1 MSLETSAETTLFP
14 QVIKIGHHEKKERSH
29 SIIYFFINRLV
40 KNSSLCLFLLL
51 SSLFFLFLSDPNDKE
66 AAKKERAERERAA
79 FLPCIFPTPPAVY
92 FPYYLK
98 KKVSQKSATTVIYI
112 HTQRIR
118 LNTKHI
124 AILILRTM
132 RENEDDKTTFLK
144 CFERL
149 KEELVRDE
157 IEDNQVQ
164 IAVDWIREM
173 ISYNVPHGKL
183 NRGIAV
189 MDGMR
194 ALRKEVSEKDMWKA
208 MVVGWGIEWLQAYF
222 LVADDIMDESITRR
236 GQPCWYRQPH
246 VKMNAINDG
255 ILLEMQ
261 IYKLL
266 KRHVGPKDP
275 AYAHLLELFHE
286 VTYQTASGQLIDLI
300 TAPIG
305 VVDLSKYTE
314 EAYMRIVTYKTAF
327 YTFYLPAA
335 AAMRLSGIEDEQ
347 AYKVANDIC
356 VKLGQ
361 FFQIQDDYLD
371 CYGDPKVIGKIGT
384 DIKDNKCGW
393 LVVQALKKCTA
404 EQRKIIEENY
414 GKDDAECEKKIK
426 ALYVELELEKLYLEY
441 EEKSYKELTEIME
454 GQSVL
459 PKELFSSMLAKI
471 YKRTK

>member
-1 MSLETSAETTLFP
+1 MTT
-14 QVIKIGHHEKKERSH
+14 KTAH
-29 SIIYFFINRLV
+29 
-40 KNSSLCLFLLL
+40 
-51 SSLFFLFLSDPNDKE
+51 
-66 AAKKERAERERAA
+66 AAD
-79 FLPCIFPTPPAVY
+79 
-92 FPYYLK
+92 
-98 KKVSQKSATTVIYI
+98 
-112 HTQRIR
+112 
-118 LNTKHI
+118 
-124 AILILRTM
+124 
-132 RENEDDKTTFLK
+132 DDKRSFLK
-144 CFERL
+144 CFDRL
-149 KEELVRDE
+149 KRELIEDE
-157 IEDNQVQ
+157 RRDNQVK
-164 IAVDWIREM
+164 IAIDWIEEM

-189 MDGMR
+189 MDGVR
-194 ALRKEVSEKDMWKA
+194 ALNAYCSEELMWKA
-208 MVVGWGIEWLQAYF
+208 MVCGWGIEWLQAYF

-261 IYKLL
+261 IYKIL
-266 KRHVGPKDP
+266 KRHVGTGDP

-305 VVDLSKYTE
+305 VVDLTKYTE

-335 AAMRLSGIEDEQ
+335 AAMRLSGVEDEN

-371 CYGDPKVIGKIGT
+371 CYGDPAVIGKIGT

-393 LVVQALKKCTA
+393 LVVQALKKCSA
-404 EQRKIIEENY
+404 EQREIIEENY

-426 ALYVELELEKLYLEY
+426 ALYRELDLEKLYLEY

-454 GQSVL
+454 NQTAL

>member
-1 MSLETSAETTLFP
+1 MA
-14 QVIKIGHHEKKERSH
+14 
-29 SIIYFFINRLV
+29 
-40 KNSSLCLFLLL
+40 
-51 SSLFFLFLSDPNDKE
+51 D
-66 AAKKERAERERAA
+66 
-79 FLPCIFPTPPAVY
+79 
-92 FPYYLK
+92 
-98 KKVSQKSATTVIYI
+98 
-112 HTQRIR
+112 
-118 LNTKHI
+118 
-124 AILILRTM
+124 
-132 RENEDDKTTFLK
+132 DDKTLFLK

-149 KEELVRDE
+149 KEELVQDE
-157 IEDNQVQ
+157 IDDNQVQ

-194 ALRKEVSEKDMWKA
+194 ALRKDGEEVSEEDMWRA

-266 KRHVGPKDP
+266 KRHVGPKHP

-335 AAMRLSGIEDEQ
+335 AAMRLSGIEDEE

-356 VKLGQ
+356 IKLGQ

-454 GQSVL
+454 GQTAL